1 MRGIRFA
8 EKKDIKKIAEFLKI
22 VDKEFVPPLSE
33 RGDIND
39 RVRKEF
45 SEGRYLVY
53 EEDNNVVGI
62 LCFFDKWKKERC
74 GYISILAV
82 HPKMRGRGIGS
93 KLIEYAICRLK
104 EKGVKDV
111 YTRTWSTNKVGLR
124 FYKRLGFMNDG
135 IIINDRSKG
144 IHTVYLKKFLIL

>member
-1 MRGIRFA
+1 MKDIRFA
-8 EKKDIKKIAEFLKI
+8 EKKDIKKIVEFLKI

-45 SEGRYLVY
+45 SEGHYLIY
-53 EEDNNVVGI
+53 EENNGVVGI
-62 LCFFDKWKKERC
+62 LCLFDKWKKERY

-82 HPKMRGRGIGS
+82 HPKMRRRGIGS

-104 EKGVKDV
+104 EKGIKDV

-124 FYKRLGFMNDG
+124 FYKRLGFMSDR

-144 IHTVYLKKFLIL
+144 IHTVYLKKSLIL